1 MPGPGL
7 CVLGQQTG
15 VKCSTPSF
23 PSASVQALLSHGDK
37 AARRPLTP
45 ACIEVHPPGASG
57 GPGCLHTPA
66 LGHDLGADLGPT
78 GHQTS
83 RKDAGPLRIHP
94 IPLGSL
100 T

>member
-7 CVLGQQTG
+7 CVLGQQTA
-15 VKCSTPSF
+15 VKCSAPSF
-23 PSASVQALLSHGDK
+23 PSASVQALLGHGDK

-45 ACIEVHPPGASG
+45 VCIEVHPPGASG

-66 LGHDLGADLGPT
+66 LGHDLGPT

-83 RKDAGPLRIHP
+83 REEAGPLRIHP
-94 IPLGSL
+94 YHLVP
-100 T
+100 